1 MRRLIKIGVL
11 FLVVVLLLIT
21 SCNTKKIDSIGKTSI
36 TKWQKDKV
44 AAISLTFDD
53 GTINQFTVARPI
65 MNKLDFPGTFYIITG
80 KVNGSAKGK
89 FIGRPYSEIIKES
102 AQVKTDATNFFER
115 ASAIGF
121 IGDGEAIDYHSN
133 SGALFESGKL
143 DEAYDLI
150 DQGYEKIRN
159 MEINIPDEVVFHDNK
174 VVDTTTWEDFK
185 DYTRE
190 GHEIAS
196 HTVTHP
202 RLAVLDDVN
211 MLYELEQSKAD
222 IQKFL
227 GEEYTFS
234 AECPYGTE
242 DERVMEYA
250 YNIYPSLRN
259 RMPEPYLKE
268 LNRGSDI
275 DPRSLNKEY
284 VQWQRGALTNTSM
297 EAMKSWVEK
306 SIDRDNIWLVLVFHG
321 VDNIGW
327 EPKTG
332 DELEEYFSYI
342 KEKEKQLWVATFA
355 DVSKYMKER
364 MNAVISSKI
373 NDDLIEV
380 NISSHL
386 NVKIYNVPLTVKTY
400 VPGSWQSIKID
411 YKSANKNSTI
421 LKPLQD
427 ELGNYVLYDVLPY
440 GDNILLSDSNSARD
454 N

>member
-1 MRRLIKIGVL
+1 MRRLFTNRVL
-11 FLVVVLLLIT
+11 FLVVLLLII
-21 SCNTKKIDSIGKTSI
+21 SCTTKKGDFFGKTSI

-44 AAISLTFDD
+44 AAVSLTFDD

-65 MNKLDFPGTFYIITG
+65 MNKLNFPGTFYIITG
-80 KVNGSAKGK
+80 KVSGSVKGK
-89 FIGRPYSEIIKES
+89 FIGRSYSEIIEES
-102 AQVKTDATNFFER
+102 VLVKTDATNFFER

-121 IGDGEAIDYHSN
+121 IGGGKAIEYHSN

-150 DQGYEKIRN
+150 DQGYEKIRKG
-159 MEINIPDEVVFHDNK
+159 EIKIPNEAVFHNNT

-185 DYTRE
+185 TYTRE

-196 HTVTHP
+196 HTVAHP
-202 RLAVLDDVN
+202 RLAVLDEVN
-211 MLYELEQSKAD
+211 MLYELGQSKAD
-222 IQKFL
+222 IHKFL

-242 DERVMEYA
+242 DERVMDYA

-259 RMPEPYLKE
+259 RMPEPYLDE
-268 LNRGSDI
+268 LNRGSVV
-275 DPRSLNKEY
+275 DPRSLHKEY

-297 EAMKSWVEK
+297 DRMKSWVDT

-321 VDNIGW
+321 VNSIGW

-332 DELEEYFSYI
+332 DELEEYFNYI
-342 KEKEKQLWVATFA
+342 KEKEKQLWIATFA
-355 DVSKYMKER
+355 DVSKYIKER
-364 MNAVISSKI
+364 MNAIISSKI
-373 NDDLIEV
+373 NDDLIEI

-386 NVKIYNVPLTVKTY
+386 NSKIYNIPLTVKTY
-400 VPGSWQSIKID
+400 VPESWKTIRIK
-411 YKSANKNSTI
+411 YRNANKNSII

-427 ELGNYVLYDVLPY
+427 ELGNYILYDVLPY
-440 GDNILLSDSNSARD
+440 GDNILISDSNLARD

>member
-1 MRRLIKIGVL
+1 MRRLFTNGIL
-11 FLVVVLLLIT
+11 FLTILLLNISCIT
-21 SCNTKKIDSIGKTSI
+21 KNGDSIGRTSI
-36 TKWQKDKV
+36 TKWQKDKG

-89 FIGRPYSEIIKES
+89 FIGRPYSDIIEES
-102 AQVKTDATNFFER
+102 TLVKTNATNFFER

-121 IGDGEAIDYHSN
+121 IGDGRAIEYHSN

-143 DEAYDLI
+143 YEAYDLI
-150 DQGYEKIRN
+150 DRGYEKIRKG
-159 MEINIPDEVVFHDNK
+159 EIKIPNEVVFHDNK
-174 VVDTTTWEDFK
+174 IVDTTTWEDFK
-185 DYTRE
+185 AYTRE

-202 RLAVLDDVN
+202 RLAVLDEVN

-242 DERVMEYA
+242 DERVMDYA
-250 YNIYPSLRN
+250 YEIYPSLRN
-259 RMPEPYLKE
+259 RMPEPYLDE

-275 DPRSLNKEY
+275 DPRSLKKEY

-297 EAMKSWVEK
+297 DVMKSWVDK

-321 VDNIGW
+321 VNNIGW

-332 DELEEYFSYI
+332 EELEEYFNHM

-355 DVSKYMKER
+355 DVSKYIKER
-364 MNAVISSKI
+364 MSAVISSKI
-373 NDDLIEV
+373 NDDQIEI

-386 NVKIYNVPLTVKTY
+386 NSKIYNVPLTVKTY
-400 VPGSWQSIKID
+400 VPESWQSIRIE
-411 YKSANKNSTI
+411 YRNGNKNATI
-421 LKPLQD
+421 LKPLKD
-427 ELGNYVLYDVLPY
+427 ELGNYVIYDVLPY
-440 GDNILLSDSNSARD
+440 GDNILLLDSNAK
-454 N
+454 